1 MYNVIYFYHLGVYL
15 KDVILNVLNK
25 FKIEPYQLYT
35 ITSDNGANMLKA
47 TNLIEEHILS
57 EVSISDNES
66 ETERMDIA
74 ESEAGSIIET
84 EDDNRY
90 NLLKMI
96 FKLNN
101 IKMK

>member
-1 MYNVIYFYHLGVYL
+1 
-15 KDVILNVLNK
+15 
-25 FKIEPYQLYT
+25 
-35 ITSDNGANMLKA
+35 MLKA
-47 TNLIEEHILS
+47 TNLIEEYILS

-74 ESEAGSIIET
+74 ESEAGSIIES
-84 EDDNRY
+84 EDDNKY